1 MYLLCDVIMSDI
13 DPEEVHTRTLTAC
26 IKGGDHL
33 PHDPFVRLP
42 EQPPLEIIEPDGDI
56 ARLRKI
62 ILHLNG
68 ALTGRD
74 HIGKYFDFF
83 SVGQLMGMGRHP
95 VRQGTDL
102 RSLWTKR

>member
-13 DPEEVHTRTLTAC
+13 DPEEVHTRTLTAR

-62 ILHLNG
+62 ILHLRSEEHTSELQSRGHLVCRLLLVKKNEKATEAEAAG
-68 ALTGRD
+68 D
-74 HIGKYFDFF
+74 D
-83 SVGQLMGMGRHP
+83 V
-95 VRQGTDL
+95 VGTD
-102 RSLWTKR
+102 

>member
-13 DPEEVHTRTLTAC
+13 DPEEVHTRTLTAR

-42 EQPPLEIIEPDGDI
+42 EQPPLENIEPDGDI
-56 ARLRKI
+56 APLRKI
-62 ILHLNG
+62 ILPPNA

-74 HIGKYFDFF
+74 HIGKYFAFF
-83 SVGQLMGMGRHP
+83 SVAQLMGMRRRSGRG
-95 VRQGTDL
+95 GTDL
-102 RSLWTKR
+102 RSSW